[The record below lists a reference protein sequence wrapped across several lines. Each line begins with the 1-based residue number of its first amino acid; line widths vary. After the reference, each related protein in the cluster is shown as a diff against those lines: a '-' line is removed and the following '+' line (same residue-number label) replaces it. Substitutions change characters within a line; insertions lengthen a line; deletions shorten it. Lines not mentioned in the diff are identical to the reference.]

1 MKKILMSALAAF
13 MLFAFGCSKQ
23 QNECKI
29 STEDF
34 ANATSENV
42 ALFATYS
49 MDAELIKKNLAQKGF
64 KEFFEELA
72 KNKKIQEAL
81 NECIGAI
88 TQETGQNFIKIDFIN
103 KILLKS
109 ANAKE
114 AFFFGASIDE
124 LSENANMKL
133 IIDSP
138 LAVELFEDFVESAK
152 DELKLQKSQKD
163 GISVYKTD
171 DVAIIVK
178 GNIISVAKNEET
190 AITLIKNI
198 KTPAEKPFAKTP
210 KFAKLTSI
218 KKDANFICF
227 IDAKEEEKSFS
238 EIFISAKYYSPSE
251 FGMTF
256 KIELGKDAIAEV
268 KDTFKMF
275 AQRTLPNNFLL
286 KNSVKDS
293 SVAFAAVIPEISDK
307 VSELANHM
315 MADNLEASK
324 IAIQMLKSIGL
335 KSVCFSCGEL
345 KAEQILKIQETMQPP
360 EMFLKIDCENADA
373 FFKNPMVSQM
383 LNTPFI
389 SQMQFGENS
398 IYTTMANIKFA
409 PIANTGA
416 FISTIPDLSKTMS
429 LAKNSGE
436 SLADNKDAVQIL
448 SRLASGNQIELY
460 FNGNKFKDLLQEINK
475 MQMKQIEELSDSNI
489 NSAAKSYL
497 AMNEFMNDITKK
509 SQMAMSLKIEDFAV
523 IINCEAVQDVDYE
536 KAVQILKELK

>member
-1 MKKILMSALAAF
+1 MKKILMSALAAV

-49 MDAELIKKNLAQKGF
+49 MDAELAKKAAAQKGF

-72 KNKKIQEAL
+72 ENKKIQEAL

-103 KILLKS
+103 KVLAKI
-109 ANAKE
+109 ANTEE

-124 LSENANMKL
+124 FSENANMNF

-163 GISVYKTD
+163 GVSIYKTD
-171 DVAIIVK
+171 DIAFIVK
-178 GNIISVAKNEET
+178 GNAISVAKSEET
-190 AITLIKNI
+190 AIALIQNI
-198 KTPAEKPFAKTP
+198 KTPAEKSFAKTP

-218 KKDANFICF
+218 KKDANILCF
-227 IDAKEEEKSFS
+227 IDAKEEKSFS

-251 FGMTF
+251 YGMTF

-268 KDTFKMF
+268 KDAFKMF
-275 AQRTLPNNFLL
+275 AQRALPNSFLL

-293 SVAFAAVIPEISDK
+293 SIAFAAAIPEISDK
-307 VSELANHM
+307 VSELASRM

-324 IAIQMLKSIGL
+324 IAIQMLKSVGL

-383 LNTPFI
+383 LNTPFV

-416 FISTIPDLSKTMS
+416 FISTIPDLSKTMA

-436 SLADNKDAVQIL
+436 SLADNKDAVQML
-448 SRLASGNQIELY
+448 SKLASGNQIELY
-460 FNGNKFKDLLQEINK
+460 CDGNKFKDLLQEINK
-475 MQMKQIEELSDSNI
+475 MQMKQIEELSESNM
-489 NSAAKSYL
+489 NSSAKSYL
-497 AMNEFMNDITKK
+497 AMNKFMNDITKK
-509 SQMAMSLKIEDFAV
+509 SQMAMSLKIEDFAL
-523 IINCEAVQDVDYE
+523 IINCEAVQDIDYE

>member
-1 MKKILMSALAAF
+1 MKKIFTSALLAIMF
-13 MLFAFGCSKQ
+13 FAFGCSKQ
-23 QNECKI
+23 QDECKI
-29 STEDF
+29 SAEDF
-34 ANATSENV
+34 ANATPENV

-49 MDAELIKKNLAQKGF
+49 MDAELVKKTTDQKGV
-64 KEFFEELA
+64 KEFFEELS

-81 NECIGAI
+81 TECIGAI

-178 GNIISVAKNEET
+178 SNIISVAKNEET
-190 AITLIKNI
+190 AIALIKNI

-210 KFAKLTSI
+210 KFAKLTSM

-293 SVAFAAVIPEISDK
+293 SVAFAAAIPEISDK
-307 VSELANHM
+307 ISELASLM
-315 MADNLEASK
+315 MADNLEAK

-360 EMFLKIDCENADA
+360 EMFLKIDCENANA

-416 FISTIPDLSKTMS
+416 FISTIPDLSKTMA

-436 SLADNKDAVQIL
+436 SLADNKDAEHL
-448 SRLASGNQIELY
+448 FNRLPSGNQIELY
-460 FNGNKFKDLLQEINK
+460 CDGNKFKDLLQEINK
-475 MQMKQIEELSDSNI
+475 MQIKQIEELSDSDI
-489 NSAAKSYL
+489 NSAVKSYL
-497 AMNEFMNDITKK
+497 AMNKFMNDITKK

-523 IINCEAVQDVDYE
+523 IINCEAVQDIDFE
-536 KAVQILKELK
+536 KAVKILKELK

>member
-1 MKKILMSALAAF
+1 MKKIFTSALLAIMF
-13 MLFAFGCSKQ
+13 FAFGCSKQ
-23 QNECKI
+23 QDECKI
-29 STEDF
+29 SAEDF
-34 ANATSENV
+34 ANATPENV

-49 MDAELIKKNLAQKGF
+49 MDAEFVKKTTDQKGV
-64 KEFFEELA
+64 KEFFEELS

-178 GNIISVAKNEET
+178 SNIISVAKNEET
-190 AITLIKNI
+190 AIALIKNI

-210 KFAKLTSI
+210 KFAKLTSM

-293 SVAFAAVIPEISDK
+293 SVAFAAAIPEISDK
-307 VSELANHM
+307 VSELASLM
-315 MADNLEASK
+315 MADNLEAK

-360 EMFLKIDCENADA
+360 EMFLKIDCENANA

-416 FISTIPDLSKTMS
+416 FISTIPDLSKTMA

-436 SLADNKDAVQIL
+436 SLADNKDAEHL
-448 SRLASGNQIELY
+448 FNRLPSGNQIEL
-460 FNGNKFKDLLQEINK
+460 FCDGNKFKDLLQEINK
-475 MQMKQIEELSDSNI
+475 MQIKQIEELSDSDI
-489 NSAAKSYL
+489 NSAVKSYL

-523 IINCEAVQDVDYE
+523 IINCEAVQDIDFE
-536 KAVQILKELK
+536 KAVKILKELK

>member
-1 MKKILMSALAAF
+1 MKKIFTSALLAIMF
-13 MLFAFGCSKQ
+13 FAFGCSKQ
-23 QNECKI
+23 QDECKI
-29 STEDF
+29 SAEDF
-34 ANATSENV
+34 ANATPENV

-49 MDAELIKKNLAQKGF
+49 MDAELVKKTTDQKGV
-64 KEFFEELA
+64 KEFFEELS

-178 GNIISVAKNEET
+178 SNIISVAKNEET
-190 AITLIKNI
+190 AIALIKNI

-210 KFAKLTSI
+210 KFAKLTSM

-293 SVAFAAVIPEISDK
+293 SVAFAAAIPEISDK
-307 VSELANHM
+307 VSELASLM
-315 MADNLEASK
+315 MADNLEAK

-360 EMFLKIDCENADA
+360 EMFLKIDCENANA

-416 FISTIPDLSKTMS
+416 FISTIPDLSKTMA

-436 SLADNKDAVQIL
+436 SLADNKDAEHL
-448 SRLASGNQIELY
+448 FNRLPSGNQIELY
-460 FNGNKFKDLLQEINK
+460 CDGNKFKDLLQEINK
-475 MQMKQIEELSDSNI
+475 MQIKQIEELSDSDI
-489 NSAAKSYL
+489 NSAVKSYL

-523 IINCEAVQDVDYE
+523 IINCEAVQDIDFE
-536 KAVQILKELK
+536 KAVKILKELK

>member
-29 STEDF
+29 SAEDF
-34 ANATSENV
+34 ANATPENV
-42 ALFATYS
+42 SLFAAYS
-49 MDAELIKKNLAQKGF
+49 ADAELIKKSLAQKGF
-64 KEFFEELA
+64 KEFLEELS

-178 GNIISVAKNEET
+178 SNIISVAKNEET
-190 AITLIKNI
+190 AIALIKNI

-210 KFAKLTSI
+210 KFAKLTSM

-293 SVAFAAVIPEISDK
+293 SVAFAAAIPEISDK
-307 VSELANHM
+307 VSELASLM
-315 MADNLEASK
+315 MADNLEAK

-335 KSVCFSCGEL
+335 KSLCFSCGEL

-360 EMFLKIDCENADA
+360 EMFLKIDCENANA
-373 FFKNPMVSQM
+373 FFKNPTVSQM

-416 FISTIPDLSKTMS
+416 FISTIPDLSKTMA

-436 SLADNKDAVQIL
+436 SLADNKDAEHL
-448 SRLASGNQIELY
+448 FNRLPSGNQIEL
-460 FNGNKFKDLLQEINK
+460 FCDGKKMEDIAKAIND
-475 MQMKQIEELSDSNI
+475 MQMAQIREFSDEDMGAFAKTV
-489 NSAAKSYL
+489 SAI
-497 AMNEFMNDITKK
+497 NEFSRDITKK

-523 IINCEAVQDVDYE
+523 IINCEAVQDIDYE
-536 KAVQILKELK
+536 KAVKILKELK